1 MARYYGAIGFADG
14 EVETAPGLWSERIVE
29 HTYRGEV
36 TRNQVR
42 WNQGS
47 EMHDP
52 LRIDNAISVIS
63 DPYLERHVSDIRYI
77 TWLGSKWKVSSV
89 SIQRPRLIIQ
99 IGGLY
104 HEQTTD

>member
-1 MARYYGAIGFADG
+1 MARYYGTIGFADG
-14 EVETAPGLWSERIVE
+14 QKETAPGVWVDNIVE
-29 HTYRGEV
+29 YDYRGEV

-42 WNQGS
+42 WTQGS
-47 EMHDP
+47 EVNDP

-77 TWLGSKWKVSSV
+77 TLMGSKWKVTSV
-89 SIQRPRLIIQ
+89 SIQRPRLVLQ

-104 HEQTTD
+104 HDQT

>member
-14 EVETAPGLWSERIVE
+14 QKETAPGVWVDNIVE
-29 HTYRGEV
+29 HPYRGEV

-42 WNQGS
+42 WTQGS
-47 EMHDP
+47 EVNDP

-63 DPYLERHVSDIRYI
+63 DPYLERHVSGIRYI
-77 TWLGSKWKVSSV
+77 TLMGSKWKVTSV
-89 SIQRPRLIIQ
+89 SIQRPRLVLQ

-104 HEQTTD
+104 HDQT

>member
-1 MARYYGAIGFADG
+1 MARYYGTIGFADG
-14 EVETAPGLWSERIVE
+14 QKETAPGVWVDNIVE
-29 HTYRGEV
+29 HDYRGEV

-42 WNQGS
+42 WTQGS
-47 EMHDP
+47 EVNDP

-77 TWLGSKWKVSSV
+77 TLMGSKWKVTSV
-89 SIQRPRLIIQ
+89 SIQRPRLVLQ

-104 HEQTTD
+104 HDQT

>member
-1 MARYYGAIGFADG
+1 MTRFYGFIGFADG
-14 EVETAPGLWSERIVE
+14 EIETSPGVWNENIVE
-29 HTYRGEV
+29 HNYRGEI

-42 WNQGS
+42 WTTGS
-47 EMHDP
+47 EVNDP

-77 TWLGSKWKVSSV
+77 TWMGSKWKVTSV
-89 SIQRPRLIIQ
+89 SIQRPRIMLQ

-104 HEQTTD
+104 HGQSAS